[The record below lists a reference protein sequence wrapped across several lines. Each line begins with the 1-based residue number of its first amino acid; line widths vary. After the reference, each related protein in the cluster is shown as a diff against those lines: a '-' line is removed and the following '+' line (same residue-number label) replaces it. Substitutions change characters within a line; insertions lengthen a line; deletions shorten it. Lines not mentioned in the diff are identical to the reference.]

1 MLQTFPFTFFVCM
14 YIDIYTCSKH
24 AKYKLYANKIPSRVT
39 VLKDDAR
46 RSKGVAFIMFIEKES
61 AIKAVRALNKTEV

>member
-1 MLQTFPFTFFVCM
+1 M

-24 AKYKLYANKIPSRVT
+24 AKYTCKLYANKIPSRVT